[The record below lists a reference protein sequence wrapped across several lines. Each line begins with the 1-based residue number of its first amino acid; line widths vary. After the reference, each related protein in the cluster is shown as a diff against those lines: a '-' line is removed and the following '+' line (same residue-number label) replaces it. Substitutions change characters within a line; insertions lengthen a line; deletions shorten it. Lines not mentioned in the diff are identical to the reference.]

1 MIEASDA
8 IDQFAKRL
16 EALEHRVENLEQS
29 HASERPRTTP
39 QASAP
44 VGTLEAILDNGKP
57 LAQSASL
64 LSVLGKAMLGIAG
77 AYLLRAATEATI
89 APRLLVATLGIVYAI
104 LWLVLAAR
112 QPSEARLAR
121 TIYAINSA
129 VILGPMLWELAL
141 RFKVL
146 GATAVAAALL
156 AYEAVAFAL
165 ASKPHR
171 AIVLQTANA
180 AIAGLAL
187 ALAIAT
193 HQTLPFV
200 VVLVIGTALCEFR
213 MAAGRGPC
221 MRVVVAFA
229 ADLAALLLIYI
240 YSTPQN
246 TRIDYPVLGM
256 ASLLVPVVLLFLIFA
271 IAVTYSSILKGQELT
286 VFLSAQ
292 VTIAFLLAAASL
304 IAFGPAN
311 ARVLLGVTCL
321 AFSAVVYAAT
331 FRFFNQ
337 GAKWRN
343 RAVFSSWS
351 GALFLAGSFL
361 CIPENWIADWLCA
374 GALLAV
380 AAGGRFQ
387 KMSLI
392 FHGTAYLLT
401 AAALSGLLAYFAQSL
416 FGISPGSPGWKIA
429 LVSASAAVCYVTASR
444 SRADAWETHAL
455 QLTLGALAAAG
466 LVALL
471 VEGLVAMASAEM
483 VLASHHLAFIRTLM
497 LCFAALVL
505 VFSGAQWQRRELSW
519 LGYATVAMAA
529 VKLIAEDLRHGHL
542 AYIAASICLFALTLI
557 AAPRVAR
564 VRLSA

>member
-1 MIEASDA
+1 MIEVPEAV
-8 IDQFAKRL
+8 DQLAKRL
-16 EALEHRVENLEQS
+16 EALEHRVEDLEHS

-39 QASAP
+39 QVIAP
-44 VGTLEAILDNGKP
+44 ARTLEAILETGDP
-57 LAQSASL
+57 LDQGASL
-64 LSVLGKAMLGIAG
+64 LSILGKAMLGIAG
-77 AYLLRAATEATI
+77 AYLLRAATETAI
-89 APRLLVATLGIVYAI
+89 APRLLVATLGILYAT

-112 QPSEARLAR
+112 QPSGARLAR

-146 GATAVAAALL
+146 PATAIAAALL
-156 AYEAVAFAL
+156 AYEVVAFAL

-171 AIVLQTANA
+171 AIVLQTANT

-221 MRVVVAFA
+221 VRVVVAFA
-229 ADLAALLLIYI
+229 ADLAALLLINI
-240 YSTPQN
+240 YSTPQS

-256 ASLLVPVVLLFLIFA
+256 ASLLVPIALLFLVFA
-271 IAVTYSSILKGQELT
+271 TAVTFSSVLKGQELT
-286 VFLSAQ
+286 VFLSVQ

-304 IAFGPAN
+304 VTFGPAN
-311 ARVLLGVTCL
+311 AKALLGVACL
-321 AFSAVVYAAT
+321 AFSAAVYAAT
-331 FRFFNQ
+331 FRLFNQ
-337 GAKWRN
+337 GAAWRN

-351 GALFLAGSFL
+351 GALFFAGSLL
-361 CIPENWIADWLCA
+361 CLPENWTAVWLCA

-380 AAGGRFQ
+380 AAGVRSQ
-387 KMSLI
+387 KTFLI
-392 FHGTAYLLT
+392 LHGAAYLFA
-401 AAALSGLLAYFAQSL
+401 AAALSGLLVYFAQSL
-416 FGISPGSPGWKIA
+416 FGILPGSPGWKIA
-429 LVSASAAVCYVTASR
+429 LVSAGAAVCYVTASR
-444 SRADAWETHAL
+444 SGADGWETHAL
-455 QLTLGALAAAG
+455 RLSLGALTAAA

-483 VLASHHLAFIRTLM
+483 VLASHQLAFIRTLM
-497 LCFAALVL
+497 LCFAALAL
-505 VFSGAQWQRRELSW
+505 VFSGAHWQRRELSW
-519 LGYATVAMAA
+519 LGYTTVAFAA

-542 AYIAASICLFALTLI
+542 AYIAASIFMFALTLI
-557 AAPRVAR
+557 AAPRLAR
-564 VRLSA
+564 VRLRA